1 MNMKNISAK
10 WKWIAGIVIVLLILL
25 FAGRVKRNG
34 GSVTVPKHVS
44 FVQQAKGSGTH
55 VWFMTTGK
63 AKTSNVYYIV
73 VLKNGKSR
81 TYRVYDDNTTLGKI
95 SKMSNGEVIRYAK
108 QQDKKYFEASAK
120 EAALANDRDVHDG
133 FNADFKPA
141 ITLPSFVTLSKDNK
155 LIGTGIDSGY
165 RDDDNNILYVTFNP
179 AGKMTSS
186 AKGLRLPSDVT
197 TDNIELPTS
206 TDTNGENKEIINRVY
221 DGLIDHIHQG
231 RYHAPQSVAVKAKTR
246 TDDSGNDIVE
256 QKVTIQYTN
265 NVDSDQI
272 ADNFLAMAEKN
283 SSIMKQ
289 LYNGRKKIDE
299 AGKDDNSTAG
309 QMEDA
314 NSAFENDVNK
324 LFTKKFCSSL
334 TKDVFGNY
342 QEKYT
347 LNLEEPAD
355 FDIYDA
361 RFIGYYRGSGNG
373 YLVTKAQNDKQTAV
387 FAK

>member
-108 QQDKKYFEASAK
+108 QQDKKYFEVSDK

-206 TDTNGENKEIINRVY
+206 TDMNGENKEIINRVY

-283 SSIMKQ
+283 PSIMKQ

-299 AGKDDNSTAG
+299 AGKNDNSTAG